1 MKNPMEEV
9 KSSMRTYE
17 VKKSVYSCETETQ
30 FGGFMM
36 PGIKFYRNATPILIH
51 LHTVHGLFGGSE
63 GLP

>member
-36 PGIKFYRNATPILIH
+36 PGIKF
-51 LHTVHGLFGGSE
+51 
-63 GLP
+63 